1 MITRIIKIIEDKT
14 LTNTQFADKIQI
26 QRSSLSHILSG
37 RNNPSLD
44 VIVKILNTFP
54 EISPEWLIK
63 GLGNPYVDTNNQ
75 VIIDKPSVKEEERHD
90 VLWNLVEVG
99 KNTKEKA
106 SNNVKKSTNTKNIPS
121 NTKEISSIIV
131 LFSDGTYDT
140 FVK

>member
-1 MITRIIKIIEDKT
+1 MITRIIKIIEDKK
-14 LTNTQFADKIQI
+14 LTNTLFADKIQI

-75 VIIDKPSVKEEERHD
+75 SISDKPSVKEEERHD
-90 VLWNLVEVG
+90 VLWNLEDVG
-99 KNTKEKA
+99 IKTTKKVDNRA
-106 SNNVKKSTNTKNIPS
+106 KKSTNTKNIPS